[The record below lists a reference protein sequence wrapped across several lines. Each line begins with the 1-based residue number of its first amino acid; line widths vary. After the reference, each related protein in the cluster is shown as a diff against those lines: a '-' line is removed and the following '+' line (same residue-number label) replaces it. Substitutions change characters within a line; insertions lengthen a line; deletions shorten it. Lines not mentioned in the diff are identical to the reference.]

1 MGTIN
6 GLIIGHYCRS
16 FLEKIPAYIVKQP
29 SPARRVTASSSS
41 NQTHK
46 INTTICPTLLL
57 NQPTT
62 KSLSAPIAFGSRKAD
77 RKDGRSTIG
86 YKLSYSLL
94 LLLSGRRGRLRK
106 RRKSPQNDHIHRKCS
121 VCWNCLHVRQT
132 VHDLWSYSP
141 HSCRRD
147 CGIPLVIEIDCTRPR
162 AASATGA
169 VFY

>member
-1 MGTIN
+1 MVSSLETIAAHSWKGSRP
-6 GLIIGHYCRS
+6 GL
-16 FLEKIPAYIVKQP
+16 
-29 SPARRVTASSSS
+29 S
-41 NQTHK
+41 NNPVLRGGWQHPPPQIKTHK

-106 RRKSPQNDHIHRKCS
+106 RRKSPQNDHIHRRCS